1 MFRIGSHQLEASFC
15 ASLTGSLEIEPRF
28 TYKLAKFG
36 EIRRSEF
43 KATVRKI
50 YVYHAAR
57 TNGYAAEVLG
67 VG

>member
-1 MFRIGSHQLEASFC
+1 MFRIGSHQLKTRFC
-15 ASLTGSLEIEPRF
+15 AFLTGRLEIESRF

-36 EIRRSEF
+36 KIRRSEF
-43 KATVRKI
+43 KATVRKM